1 MPKAAVED
9 EDETL
14 DLTEDM
20 QIDDT
25 EQAEVEEDDTDTSGD
40 EADTASSADDDASGD
55 EDGATLISFGDA
67 VEDDQEGD
75 SSVIRQLRSEL
86 RETKRQLRES
96 AKPEDKIDLGPKPTM
111 AECGYDEEEYEKQ
124 LDAWK
129 AKESAANAEKARQSE
144 AQRQVQEEWQAD
156 VASFEAK
163 KAKLNLPDID
173 DAQAA
178 VESTLDLV
186 QQAVMVKAAND
197 PALFMYA
204 LSKSPAK
211 MAELAKI
218 KDPIKLGAAIAR
230 MEGGIKVV
238 KKRKAPAPDRAQ
250 SGSGAMPID
259 SDKQLEKL
267 EAEAEKTGDRTK
279 LIAYKK
285 KLKAKGK

>member
-1 MPKAAVED
+1 MATEPE

-20 QIDDT
+20 
-25 EQAEVEEDDTDTSGD
+25 EVEPP
-40 EADTASSADDDASGD
+40 
-55 EDGATLISFGDA
+55 EDGDAPDDSDDQSTDQSDEQDKPETEEEDGETLISFGDE
-67 VEDDQEGD
+67 VEEDQEGD
-75 SSVIRQLRSEL
+75 SSVIRELRAKL
-86 RETKRQLRES
+86 RETQRQLRES
-96 AKPEDKIDLGPKPTM
+96 AKPEDKIDLGPKPTL
-111 AECGYDEEEYEKQ
+111 ADCGYDEEEFEKK
-124 LDAWK
+124 LDEWK
-129 AKESAANAEKARQSE
+129 AKEAAVKAEQTRQSE
-144 AQRQVQEEWQAD
+144 AQKQIQEEWQND

-178 VESTLDLV
+178 VENGFDLV

-197 PALFMYA
+197 PALFMVA
-204 LSKSPAK
+204 LAKSPAK
-211 MAELAKI
+211 LAELAKI

-250 SGSGAMPID
+250 TGSGVTPTGE
-259 SDKQLEKL
+259 DKQLAKL

-285 KLKAKGK
+285 GLKAKGK